1 MKDIQQPKLYIRVLL
16 LALALFIAGLVGYNF
31 GSVNMNHKW
40 IEASQTVVPGVVDYV
55 IERCGED
62 WSLAESY
69 RELIKNE
76 GLLLFIKGTWM
87 LIDLKGYLEYMEK
100 IG

>member
-1 MKDIQQPKLYIRVLL
+1 MNEIRVKPYWTV
-16 LALALFIAGLVGYNF
+16 LAVIVALSIAGGIGYGI
-31 GSVNMNHKW
+31 GSDSMNHKW

-76 GLLLFIKGTWM
+76 GLLLFIEGTWM
-87 LIDLKGYLEYMEK
+87 LIDFEGYLDYMEK
-100 IG
+100 FG

>member
-1 MKDIQQPKLYIRVLL
+1 MNEIRVKPYWRVLAVI
-16 LALALFIAGLVGYNF
+16 LALSIAGGIGYKI
-31 GSVNMNHKW
+31 GSDSMNHKW
-40 IEASQTVVPGVVDYV
+40 IEASQKTVPVVVDYV